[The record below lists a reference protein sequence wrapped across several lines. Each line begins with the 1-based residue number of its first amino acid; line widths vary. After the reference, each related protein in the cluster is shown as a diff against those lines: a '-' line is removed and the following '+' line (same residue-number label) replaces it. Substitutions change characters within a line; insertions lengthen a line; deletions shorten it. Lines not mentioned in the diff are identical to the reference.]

1 MPKIKGV
8 REDILSE
15 EEVLSMIDR
24 CVELEEKSLI
34 SLLFLSGARISEILS
49 LKKKD
54 FWTDGNHLMIRIP
67 SLKRKEVI
75 PYKHTLFLPLNRDP
89 YISHIIYQVKSI
101 EFSSQ
106 KVWSYSRNR
115 AWRLIKRLDKE
126 SWLHL
131 FRHTRATLLA
141 EKGATEAQLCAW
153 FGWVDGRPAKNYVQ
167 RSEKIAK
174 TLADLI

>member
-1 MPKIKGV
+1 MPKIKGMRDDV
-8 REDILSE
+8 LSE
-15 EEVLSMIDR
+15 EEVMEMINKCDS
-24 CVELEEKSLI
+24 LEEKSLI
-34 SLLFLSGARISEILS
+34 SILYLSGARISEILS

-54 FWTDGNHLMIRIP
+54 FWTDDNHLMIRIP

-75 PYKHTLFLPLNRDP
+75 PYKHTLFLPLNKDP

-101 EFSSQ
+101 EFANQ
-106 KVWSYSRNR
+106 KVWSYSRNY
-115 AWRLIKRLDKE
+115 AWRIIKRLDNN

-167 RSEKIAK
+167 RSEKMAK
-174 TLADLI
+174 TLSDLI